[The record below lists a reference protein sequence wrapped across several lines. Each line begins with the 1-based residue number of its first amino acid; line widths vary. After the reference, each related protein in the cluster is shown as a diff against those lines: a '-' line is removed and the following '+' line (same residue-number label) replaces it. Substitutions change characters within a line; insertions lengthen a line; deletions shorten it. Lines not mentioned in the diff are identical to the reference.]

1 MAIYELHNETI
12 AISVDSHGAE
22 LKSFKRLPEGT
33 EYLWKGD
40 AAFWGRTSPVLFPF
54 VGGVNHKEY
63 RTKGKTYAMSQ
74 HGFARDM
81 EFKLLTQTENE
92 IWMALYSDE
101 ETLKKYPYEFV
112 LKLGYRLLK
121 DGVKIFWQVENQG
134 KEELHFSIGGHPAF
148 NCPIEDGKRQ
158 TDYLIHLD
166 AKDRIV
172 STRLGN
178 GGLATDQQDIYELQ
192 DGYLAITEK
201 LFDNDA
207 LVIENNQAKKV
218 SLCDGEGTP
227 YLTVTMEAPLFGIWS
242 PPHKNA
248 PFICIEPWY
257 GRCDREDFTGELE
270 DREWGNT
277 ISPGEIWKAAYQITV
292 QH

>member
-22 LKSFKRLPEGT
+22 LKSLKRLQEGT

-40 AAFWGRTSPVLFPF
+40 TAFWGRTSPVLFPF

-63 RTKGKTYAMSQ
+63 RTKGRTYAMSQ

-134 KEELHFSIGGHPAF
+134 KEELPFSIGGHPAF

-158 TDYLIHLD
+158 TDYMIYLD
-166 AKDRIV
+166 AKDKII

-178 GGLATDQQDIYELQ
+178 TGLATDQQDVYELK
-192 DGYLAITEK
+192 DGYLAITEE

-218 SLCDGEGTP
+218 ALCDGEGTP
-227 YLTVTMEAPLFGIWS
+227 YLTVTMDAPLFGIWS

-257 GRCDREDFTGELE
+257 GRCDREDFTGELK
-270 DREWGNT
+270 DREWENT
-277 ISPGEIWKAAYQITV
+277 ISPGEIWKAAYQVTV